1 MIYIILAISVI
12 IVNSLPAFAPPTWTL
27 IVFFLNYYNL
37 NIFAVVVISV
47 IAATMGRLFL
57 YSYIQTFSKF
67 VFNKWE
73 EKNLEYL
80 GKKIG
85 KNKKTS
91 LLFIFLYSIT
101 PLSTTALFVAS
112 SIARVNIF
120 ILGLGFFLGRLVSYS
135 FLAGTSLLIVN
146 SLSEVI
152 KNPLSFESIF
162 LTILGFLI
170 LLIITFIDWKE
181 LLEKRKFVLNFK
193 IWKWN
198 K

>member
-27 IVFFLNYYNL
+27 IVFFLNYFNL
-37 NIFAVVVISV
+37 NIFAVVIISV

-85 KNKKTS
+85 KNKKTN